1 MTSFYAVSALS
12 LHSGFSGISFV
23 QIETSS
29 PLFTVSSEAS
39 EIMRPYSQHQFVE
52 ESEILQNTIR
62 SFHSIFRVL
71 IAICTYGS
79 MSLFRLNDKA
89 TGALI

>member
-1 MTSFYAVSALS
+1 MFRFLNWFL

-39 EIMRPYSQHQFVE
+39 ERMRPCSQHQFIE
-52 ESEILQNTIR
+52 ESEILQNTIK
-62 SFHSIFRVL
+62 SFRVL
-71 IAICTYGS
+71 EFFAILTYCS
-79 MSLFRLNDKA
+79 ISLFRLNDKA
-89 TGALI
+89 TGVLI